1 MIKHLQSLHKERE
14 ISNTDIL
21 CVQIAALLHDVGHG
35 PFSHLFENVIERVT
49 KKKWKVFFLFF
60 IQTSYQSHFIH
71 KHEEMSIQII
81 DKIYKDLE
89 NQFTQNE
96 ITSTEV
102 ELIKDMIVF
111 RENNEKIS
119 GDEKVLIIFK

>member
-1 MIKHLQSLHKERE
+1 
-14 ISNTDIL
+14 
-21 CVQIAALLHDVGHG
+21 
-35 PFSHLFENVIERVT
+35 
-49 KKKWKVFFLFF
+49 
-60 IQTSYQSHFIH
+60 
-71 KHEEMSIQII
+71 MSIQII